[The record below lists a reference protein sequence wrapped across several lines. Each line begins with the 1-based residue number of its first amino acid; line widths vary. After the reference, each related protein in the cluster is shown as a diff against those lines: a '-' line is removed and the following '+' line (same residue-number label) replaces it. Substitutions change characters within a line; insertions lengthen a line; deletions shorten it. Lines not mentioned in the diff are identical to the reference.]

1 MEGLATWHLRKTSEW
16 IPTTVIQLKMTRV
29 PDSWRIIVG
38 REGKATLSRNV
49 LWRNLVAVLLGDILW
64 QENENRGSL

>member
-1 MEGLATWHLRKTSEW
+1 MEGLATWHLRKASEW